1 MRLICDDL
9 MEVYYWVS
17 DNDENEE
24 LSPHFD
30 YEDDALLWKERLKK
44 ELYKESD

>member
-1 MRLICDDL
+1 MKLLHDDYNL
-9 MEVYYWVS
+9 VYVWVD

-30 YEDDALLWKERLKK
+30 YEDDAFQWFERMKVEVQNGK
-44 ELYKESD
+44 R